1 MNEFEEIYI
10 RSHFVCG
17 VGIAYSTFSDILPG
31 WTEAPESSASK
42 ATASAVSD
50 PASAT
55 HSGLPFPRSSRS
67 RFTVIIDAG
76 HGGEDPGAVVGQIE
90 EKTLNLSISNKLYAF
105 ASLFDVDIVMTRRDD
120 RMLYDEGQ
128 ETRKKSHD
136 LYNRLKFT
144 EKYTDSMFISI
155 HQNKFPLENC
165 RGLQVF
171 YALKN
176 ENSKVLAEHVQN
188 AALLLQPDNHRVVKP
203 GTNIYLLENS
213 TVPSVIVECGFISN
227 PEEAQQLCDDNYT
240 DKLAFAIYCGIAAYL
255 EDVKIEG

>member
-1 MNEFEEIYI
+1 MSLKKYTFGRISFAVSVLLI
-10 RSHFVCG
+10 ALFLIFFV
-17 VGIAYSTFSDILPG
+17 VASLV
-31 WTEAPESSASK
+31 SSAGYTQKVNAQNSERIK
-42 ATASAVSD
+42 GVF
-50 PASAT
+50 
-55 HSGLPFPRSSRS
+55 GLEERR
-67 RFTVIIDAG
+67 RFTIIIDAG

-105 ASLFDVDIVMTRRDD
+105 ASLFDVDILMTRRDD